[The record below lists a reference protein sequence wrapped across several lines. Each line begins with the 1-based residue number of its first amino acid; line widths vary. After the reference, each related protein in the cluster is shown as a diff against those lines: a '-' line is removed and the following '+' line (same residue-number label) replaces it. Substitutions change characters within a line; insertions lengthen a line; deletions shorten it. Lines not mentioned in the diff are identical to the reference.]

1 MGSRLAFRWLAMLAV
16 VLTGCS
22 QECGSS
28 CPPYGA
34 AVLAAPA
41 ALGPVEIELCVD
53 GKCQQSG
60 AEGSLAEFDKI
71 AGESHEVSI
80 TVRDEAGKV
89 LGSLSETRKVG
100 SEGCGCGFAYKVQSD
115 GSVARRR

>member
-1 MGSRLAFRWLAMLAV
+1 MGSRFAFRWAALLAV

-34 AVLAAPA
+34 SVLAAPA
-41 ALGPVEIELCVD
+41 AVGPVEIELCVD
-53 GKCQQSG
+53 ANCKQSG
-60 AEGSLAEFDKI
+60 TEGALVEFDKV
-71 AGESHEVSI
+71 AGESHAVSI
-80 TVRDEAGKV
+80 TVRDAAGKV

-100 SEGCGCGFAYKVQSD
+100 SEGCGCGFAYRVGTDGKVQR
-115 GSVARRR
+115 AR